1 MTFEKKKLVTYTLP
15 RPFFKVNI
23 PIPIQSAYLRDY
35 ATRNGLV
42 FTLPT
47 TEVCFEK
54 SYYAL
59 GNLLRQ
65 LTNEDHFAAVSILAL
80 PLEDPVIF
88 DKLKKLVE
96 GRGSITFHF
105 PLEGFVGTIQ
115 KVMAWREDFLFMR
128 RSSSK
133 STNKGF

>member
-1 MTFEKKKLVTYTLP
+1 MNLLKKKLVTYTLP

-65 LTNEDHFAAVSILAL
+65 LTNEDHFAAISILTF
-80 PLEDPVIF
+80 PIEDHVIF
-88 DKLKKLVE
+88 DKLKSLVE
-96 GRGSITFHF
+96 GRESITFHF

-115 KVMAWREDFLFMR
+115 KVTAWREDFLFMR
-128 RSSSK
+128 SSSSK